1 MSEDANLERDGA
13 RRQPAPAS
21 APLGYDQAGLG
32 SSGRPTSAI
41 VVTLLAVPRGDGLIH
56 STNAVEAADKRAED
70 GTGSKLSR
78 FLDFAADV
86 AECAVGYLGDI
97 TFK

>member
-1 MSEDANLERDGA
+1 MKRWTMLTLALVGAFALTVSSSPVLVAQDDGGCECVDINDNTRPCTASEN
-13 RRQPAPAS
+13 
-21 APLGYDQAGLG
+21 YDCCL
-32 SSGRPTSAI
+32 
-41 VVTLLAVPRGDGLIH
+41 V
-56 STNAVEAADKRAED
+56 NAVEAADKRAED